1 MKKFFDTIKL
11 DNLYRLFSKELSH
24 NRIFGLD
31 ILRFFA
37 ITTVIIAHGRFIFP
51 EKIDDY
57 FKYIIFDG
65 VTIFFVLSG
74 FLIGGILIKQL
85 ENNTLRFSL
94 LLDFWVKRW
103 FRTLP
108 VYFLILTILTIYYS
122 FADPAFS
129 LGIIK
134 KYYFFCQNLYYPT
147 PGYFEESWSLSV
159 EEWFY
164 LTVPLLIFILAAV
177 FKFKPKTSV
186 LITAL
191 AVLFFISFLRYN
203 IYAEKDLQRAL
214 SFNHQ
219 VLYRL
224 DSIMYGVI
232 GAYLSYYY
240 SKLWKSIPL
249 ILLIVGISI
258 FLIQK
263 FIFVSGIC
271 PDPLHLYNIVFEY
284 SLTSIATLILLPF
297 LSNLKKS
304 KYKIGNLITIIS
316 LISYSMYLTHMTLIK
331 GIILKSIP
339 WTDFTTN
346 YHIILPVFYFLYW
359 ALTIVFSIMLYK
371 FFEVPT
377 TNLRERFVFSRKS
390 KTAAIKLNN
399 L

>member
-1 MKKFFDTIKL
+1 MMNSFFNTIKL
-11 DNLYRLFSKELSH
+11 DKLYSLFSKELNH

-37 ITTVIIAHGRFIFP
+37 ITTVIISHGRFIFS
-51 EKIDDY
+51 EKADS
-57 FKYIIFDG
+57 FLNYIVFDG

-85 ENNTLRFSL
+85 ENNTPKFSL

-108 VYFLILTILTIYYS
+108 AYFLILSILTVCYS
-122 FADPAFS
+122 LTDPAFS
-129 LGIIK
+129 FGTIK
-134 KYYFFCQNLYYPT
+134 SYYIFCQNLYYPT
-147 PGYFEESWSLSV
+147 PGYFTESWSLSV

-164 LTVPLLIFILAAV
+164 LTVPFLIFILTI
-177 FKFKPKTSV
+177 FIKLKPKTSV

-191 AVLFFISFLRYN
+191 AVLFFITFLRYT
-203 IYAEKDLQRAL
+203 IHAEKDLQKAL
-214 SFNHQ
+214 TFNHQ
-219 VLYRL
+219 VLFRL

-240 SKLWKSIPL
+240 SKLWKSIPI
-249 ILLIVGISI
+249 ILLISGISI

-263 FIFVSGIC
+263 WIFLSAIF
-271 PDPLHLYNIVFEY
+271 PEPLHLYNVVFDY
-284 SLTSIATLILLPF
+284 SLTSIATLLLLPY

-316 LISYSMYLTHMTLIK
+316 LISYSMYLTHMALIK
-331 GIILKSIP
+331 GIILKNIP
-339 WTDFTTN
+339 WRDFTTN
-346 YHIILPVFYFLYW
+346 YNIISPIFYFLYW
-359 ALTIVFSIMLYK
+359 ALTITFSIILYK

-377 TNLRERFVFSRKS
+377 TNLREKFIFNK
-390 KTAAIKLNN
+390 KNEPAIIENK
-399 L
+399 

>member
-1 MKKFFDTIKL
+1 MKNKFSIIKL
-11 DNLYRLFSKELSH
+11 DSLYSLFSKELSL

-37 ITTVIIAHGRFIFP
+37 ITTVIISHGRFIFS
-51 EKIDDY
+51 EKVDR
-57 FKYIIFDG
+57 FFTYITFDG

-85 ENNTLRFSL
+85 ENNTPRFSL

-108 VYFLILTILTIYYS
+108 AYFLILTILTICYTFTDPKFS
-122 FADPAFS
+122 F
-129 LGIIK
+129 GTIK
-134 KYYFFCQNLYYPT
+134 NYYFFCQNLYYPT
-147 PGYFEESWSLSV
+147 PDYFTESWSLSV

-164 LTVPLLIFILAAV
+164 LTVPFLIFILTIF
-177 FKFKPKTSV
+177 FKLKPKISV

-191 AVLFFISFLRYN
+191 TILFFISFLRYM
-203 IYAEKDLQRAL
+203 IYAEKDLQKAL

-219 VLYRL
+219 VLFRL

-232 GAYLSYYY
+232 GAYFSYYY
-240 SKLWKSIPL
+240 SKLWKSIPT
-249 ILLIVGISI
+249 ILLISGIAI

-263 FIFVSGIC
+263 WIFVSNMF
-271 PDPLHLYNIVFEY
+271 PEPLLLYNVVFEY
-284 SLTSIATLILLPF
+284 SLTSIATLLLLPF
-297 LSNLKKS
+297 LSNFKKS

-316 LISYSMYLTHMTLIK
+316 LISYSMYLTHMALIK

-346 YHIILPVFYFLYW
+346 YNIILPVFYFLYW
-359 ALTIVFSIMLYK
+359 ALTIIFSIIIYK

-377 TNLRERFVFSRKS
+377 TNLREKFVFSK
-390 KTAAIKLNN
+390 KNQGPVMEIK
-399 L
+399 